1 MELCWFREC
10 KDNFAVIAG
19 NIEAQGFGQICDGVY
34 ASGVP
39 VLDLETTPDKSRE
52 IISSHLQK
60 MTVKNPS
67 NAVVLGC
74 AGMTNIWNK
83 LQPDH
88 QITLIDPVAAA
99 AKLIPVL
106 V

>member
-1 MELCWFREC
+1 M
-10 KDNFAVIAG
+10 AV
-19 NIEAQGFGQICDGVY
+19 E
-34 ASGVP
+34 
-39 VLDLETTPDKSRE
+39 
-52 IISSHLQK
+52 
-60 MTVKNPS
+60 NPR

-83 LQPDH
+83 LQLDH

-99 AKLIPVL
+99 AKIIPIL

>member
-1 MELCWFREC
+1 M
-10 KDNFAVIAG
+10 A
-19 NIEAQGFGQICDGVY
+19 
-34 ASGVP
+34 
-39 VLDLETTPDKSRE
+39 LE
-52 IISSHLQK
+52 H
-60 MTVKNPS
+60 PS

-88 QITLIDPVAAA
+88 QITLIDPVAAT

>member
-1 MELCWFREC
+1 
-10 KDNFAVIAG
+10 
-19 NIEAQGFGQICDGVY
+19 
-34 ASGVP
+34 
-39 VLDLETTPDKSRE
+39 
-52 IISSHLQK
+52 
-60 MTVKNPS
+60 MTVENPS

-74 AGMTNIWNK
+74 ACMTNIWNK
-83 LQPDH
+83 LKPDH